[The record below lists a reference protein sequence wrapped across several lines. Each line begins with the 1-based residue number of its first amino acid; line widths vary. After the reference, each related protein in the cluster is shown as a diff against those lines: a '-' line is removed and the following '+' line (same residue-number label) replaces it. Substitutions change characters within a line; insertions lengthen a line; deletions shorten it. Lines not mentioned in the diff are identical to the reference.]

1 MQQLRQKL
9 HNTKIKLGETAPL
22 NKIKVGGIIML
33 KNKISSKVT
42 AANITTW
49 LNNYNA
55 FLIENNLIKKEDIKA
70 IKQSTRNLFLSLV
83 NNPDNFT
90 FDERFYVFIN
100 KYSKNFISTSLVLG
114 VLKQANETALY
125 LEIHEKTY

>member
-1 MQQLRQKL
+1 MQQLRQKV
-9 HNTKIKLGETAPL
+9 HNTKIKLGRAASL
-22 NKIKVGGIIML
+22 NIKVGGIIML